1 MNANKSVDDAL
12 NRSDVMRSYD
22 VLAVFIIEGLS
33 AKLVTRKQVPG
44 CCV

>member
-1 MNANKSVDDAL
+1 MNANESVDDAL
-12 NRSDVMRSYD
+12 NRSDVMRSCD
-22 VLAVFIIEGLS
+22 VLAEFIIEGLS